1 VATDE
6 EDPPPWD
13 VGLQNER
20 TGLAWQRT
28 ALAGLACG
36 LLVARLLAG
45 VSLTLAILTGV
56 FALGAATAFGWVA
69 LRRFRLNVRALAA
82 GRHLD
87 DARPPALATALLVLT
102 ALAAVGYVL
111 LV

>member
-1 VATDE
+1 MSSNE
-6 EDPPPWD
+6 PLPWD

-28 ALAGLACG
+28 MLAGLACG

-56 FALGAATAFGWVA
+56 LALAAAAGLGWVA
-69 LRRFRLNVRALAA
+69 LRRFRLNGRALVA
-82 GRHLD
+82 GRRLG
-87 DARPPALATALLVLT
+87 DARAHAIAAALLGVT
-102 ALAAVGYVL
+102 ALAAVAYVL

>member
-1 VATDE
+1 MPQD

-13 VGLQNER
+13 AGLQNER

-28 ALAGLACG
+28 MLSGLTCA

-45 VSLTLAILTGV
+45 VSLALAILTGV
-56 FALGAATAFGWVA
+56 LALGASAGFGWVA
-69 LRRFRLNVRALAA
+69 LRRFRLNAQALAA

-87 DARPPALATALLVLT
+87 DARPAALATGLLVVT
-102 ALAAVGYVL
+102 ALAAAGYVV

>member
-1 VATDE
+1 MTDE
-6 EDPPPWD
+6 NDPPPWD

-28 ALAGLACG
+28 MLSGVACG
-36 LLVARLLAG
+36 LLVTRLLAG
-45 VSLTLAILTGV
+45 VSVPLAVLAGICT
-56 FALGAATAFGWVA
+56 LGAAAAFGGVA
-69 LRRFRLNVRALAA
+69 LRRFHLNVAALAS

-87 DARPPALATALLVLT
+87 DARPAALATGLLAVT

>member
-1 VATDE
+1 MPPD

-13 VGLQNER
+13 AGLQNER

-28 ALAGLACG
+28 MLAGLTCA

-56 FALGAATAFGWVA
+56 FALGAAAAFGWVA
-69 LRRFRLNVRALAA
+69 RRRFRLNARALAA
-82 GRHLD
+82 GQHLD
-87 DARPPALATALLVLT
+87 DARPAALATALLALT